1 MEQSRKIL
9 IADDDS
15 SVREILRMML
25 EEDGYEVL
33 EAVDGQ
39 EAWEKLNAQGADMGI
54 FDLNMPRLDGLQLT
68 QRIRQDPRY
77 SELPI
82 LMLTVRALV
91 IEQIRG
97 YDRGADEY
105 VTKPFERE
113 VLLARVKALERR
125 LGA

>member
-1 MEQSRKIL
+1 MGHSRKIL
-9 IADDDS
+9 IADDDP

-39 EAWEKLNAQGADMGI
+39 EAWEKLKAQGADMGI

-68 QRIRQDPRY
+68 QRIREDSQY

-97 YDRGADEY
+97 YNRGADEY

-113 VLLARVKALERR
+113 VLLARLKALERR
-125 LGA
+125 ST

>member
-125 LGA
+125 LRP

>member
-1 MEQSRKIL
+1 MAKKIL
-9 IADDDS
+9 IADDDA

-25 EEDGYEVL
+25 EEEGYEVL
-33 EAVDGQ
+33 EATDGQ
-39 EAWEKLNAQGADMGI
+39 EGWEKLKAEGADMGI
-54 FDLNMPRLDGLQLT
+54 FDFNMPRLDGLQLT
-68 QRIRQDPRY
+68 ERIRQDLAY

-82 LMLTVRALV
+82 LMLTIRALV
-91 IEQIRG
+91 VEQIRG
-97 YDRGADEY
+97 YNRGADEY

>member
-91 IEQIRG
+91 IEQIRDMTAG
-97 YDRGADEY
+97 RMN
-105 VTKPFERE
+105 T
-113 VLLARVKALERR
+113 
-125 LGA
+125 

>member
-9 IADDDS
+9 IADDDP

-25 EEDGYEVL
+25 EEDGYAVV

-39 EAWEKLNAQGADMGI
+39 QAWDKLNTEGADMGI

-68 QRIRQDPRY
+68 QRIRQDSRY